1 MSLMGCTSIITPA
14 QAFVGPETAKFLT
27 GALGLRKTDS
37 LHADADMKLFTG
49 AK

>member
-1 MSLMGCTSIITPA
+1 MHASSSDLA

-37 LHADADMKLFTG
+37 LNPQADMKLFTG
-49 AK
+49 AQ